1 MSHEGMTKE
10 QLILELEKCHMEIE
24 RLKRGESAC
33 NRKSNYCKSEGR
45 FQIALQHP
53 PVIVAH
59 VDKDL
64 RYTWLYN
71 PNAAFTVEE
80 SLGKRD
86 DEIDLNQGTLE
97 LMNLK
102 KQVLNSGIGARK
114 EIDFPIDSEVFT
126 YDITAEPL
134 RNETGQVIGVTTA
147 STDITK
153 RKQDEE
159 KLRVANEQL
168 KAYVE
173 KNVNLMFEL
182 RRFRHNV
189 LNILHGLSGYIEA
202 EDWKGLTK
210 YFNELGNQVELL
222 KDTSTFSIE
231 KIRNLAVRG
240 LLTVKL
246 NTARL
251 LGINMQIQVEKDI
264 NFGEELI
271 KDTDLCELLGIYLD
285 NAIEASAEAL
295 IKKVS
300 VSFIETNQYISVL
313 IENSFNE
320 KPDFNQIRLGKSTK
334 GDGRGVGLKLSESIL
349 KRYPA
354 ILHNTMIQH
363 QLFLQ
368 EIHISKQVGMENHG

>member
-1 MSHEGMTKE
+1 M
-10 QLILELEKCHMEIE
+10 
-24 RLKRGESAC
+24 
-33 NRKSNYCKSEGR
+33 
-45 FQIALQHP
+45 
-53 PVIVAH
+53 
-59 VDKDL
+59 
-64 RYTWLYN
+64 
-71 PNAAFTVEE
+71 
-80 SLGKRD
+80 
-86 DEIDLNQGTLE
+86 
-97 LMNLK
+97 
-102 KQVLNSGIGARK
+102 
-114 EIDFPIDSEVFT
+114 
-126 YDITAEPL
+126 
-134 RNETGQVIGVTTA
+134 GQVIGVTTA

-159 KLRVANEQL
+159 KLRVVNEQL

-173 KNVNLMFEL
+173 KNANLMFEL

-189 LNILHGLSGYIEA
+189 LNILHGLSGYIETK
-202 EDWKGLTK
+202 DWKGLTK
-210 YFNELGNQVELL
+210 YFNEFGNQVEIL
-222 KDTSTFSIE
+222 KDPSTFSIE

-264 NFGEELI
+264 NLGEELI

-300 VSFIETNQYISVL
+300 VFFIENNQYISVL
-313 IENSFNE
+313 IENSFDE
-320 KPDFNQIRLGKSTK
+320 KPDLNQTRLGKSTK
-334 GDGRGVGLKLSESIL
+334 GDGRGFGLKISESIL
-349 KRYPA
+349 KRYPG